1 MKNKKII
8 VGVCLFLLLAVFL
21 GCQDQANQAN
31 EEEIIEENDQI
42 DEVEADNEEDETND
56 TSDSDAE
63 SEIPDDEATETNGE
77 LDDETFNEKE
87 KEALYEINQSTWSVE
102 PITDDTNEQ
111 VVLLTIDDVPDNYG
125 LEMAHILADL
135 DAPAIFFVNGHFIQT
150 EEKQAMLKEIHD
162 LGFAIGNHTYTHP
175 VLSDIS
181 EAEQRQEIV
190 ELNDLIEDITGERPK
205 FFRAP
210 HGVNTDYSTQVVAE
224 EGMVMMN
231 WTYGYD
237 YFEPYM
243 DKDKLAEA
251 MITGEGPEVDVNYS
265 LLKPGANLL
274 MHDREWTKDALEQ
287 IVTGL
292 REQGYE
298 MVDPDLIRKIDE

>member
-1 MKNKKII
+1 
-8 VGVCLFLLLAVFL
+8 
-21 GCQDQANQAN
+21 
-31 EEEIIEENDQI
+31 
-42 DEVEADNEEDETND
+42 
-56 TSDSDAE
+56 
-63 SEIPDDEATETNGE
+63 
-77 LDDETFNEKE
+77 
-87 KEALYEINQSTWSVE
+87 
-102 PITDDTNEQ
+102 
-111 VVLLTIDDVPDNYG
+111 
-125 LEMAHILADL
+125 MAHILADL

-274 MHDREWTKDALEQ
+274 MHDREWTKED
-287 IVTGL
+287 
-292 REQGYE
+292 
-298 MVDPDLIRKIDE
+298 RKSTRLNSSHVAISYAVFCLKKKKNNI

>member
-42 DEVEADNEEDETND
+42 DEVEADNEEDETSD
-56 TSDSDAE
+56 TSDNDVE

-77 LDDETFNEKE
+77 LDDPSLNEEEKE
-87 KEALYEINQSTWSVE
+87 VLYEINQSTWSVE

-111 VVLLTIDDVPDNYG
+111 VVLLTIDDVPDKYG
-125 LEMAHILADL
+125 LDMAHILADL
-135 DAPAIFFVNGHFIQT
+135 DVPAIFFVNGHFIQT

>member
-21 GCQDQANQAN
+21 GCQDQAKQAN

-42 DEVEADNEEDETND
+42 DEVEADNEEDETSN

-63 SEIPDDEATETNGE
+63 SEIPDDDVTETNGE
-77 LDDETFNEKE
+77 LDDGTFNEEE

-111 VVLLTIDDVPDNYG
+111 VVLLTIDDVPDKYG
-125 LEMAHILADL
+125 LDMAHTLADL

-298 MVDPDLIRKIDE
+298 MVDPDLIQKIDE

>member
-125 LEMAHILADL
+125 LEMAHTLADL

-224 EGMVMMN
+224 EG
-231 WTYGYD
+231 
-237 YFEPYM
+237 
-243 DKDKLAEA
+243 
-251 MITGEGPEVDVNYS
+251 
-265 LLKPGANLL
+265 
-274 MHDREWTKDALEQ
+274 DRKSTRLNSSHVA
-287 IVTGL
+287 I
-292 REQGYE
+292 
-298 MVDPDLIRKIDE
+298 